1 MMKTAYIFP
10 GQGSQYV
17 GMGRDLAENN
27 KASKEVFEAAD
38 RALGFK
44 ISQVCFEGDEGTL
57 KLTANS
63 QPAILSTSIAAL
75 RALQV
80 EGLKP
85 DYVAGHSLG
94 EYSGLVTAGSLCFE
108 DAVKVVRQR
117 GLFMQEAAP
126 PGVGAMAAILGTSI
140 EAVEEACKEV
150 TDYGLCSPANINS
163 PGQIVIAGNREA
175 VEKAIDILKEK
186 GAKRAIML
194 PVSAPFHCDL
204 MKPAAEKLSLVL
216 NGIEFQDLSI
226 PLVTNVDAAKI
237 RLGSQAREALVRQVA
252 SPVKW
257 SESIKK
263 LLDLGVT
270 RFVEIGPGRVLSGL
284 VKQISRE
291 CRICNIEDMESL
303 RSATAA
309 LGTQGCFE

>member
-1 MMKTAYIFP
+1 MTTPAINTPKAIIDTALRNAGKLQE
-10 GQGSQYV
+10 GQLPSSEQYAMY
-17 GMGRDLAENN
+17 MGDLQRLTN
-27 KASKEVFEAAD
+27 
-38 RALGFK
+38 LWQTQG
-44 ISQVCFEGDEGTL
+44 L
-57 KLTANS
+57 KLW
-63 QPAILSTSIAAL
+63 
-75 RALQV
+75 LQ
-80 EGLKP
+80 
-85 DYVAGHSLG
+85 
-94 EYSGLVTAGSLCFE
+94 T
-108 DAVKVVRQR
+108 
-117 GLFMQEAAP
+117 
-126 PGVGAMAAILGTSI
+126 
-140 EAVEEACKEV
+140 
-150 TDYGLCSPANINS
+150 
-163 PGQIVIAGNREA
+163 
-175 VEKAIDILKEK
+175 
-186 GAKRAIML
+186 
-194 PVSAPFHCDL
+194 
-204 MKPAAEKLSLVL
+204 
-216 NGIEFQDLSI
+216 DLSI